1 MLTQMCLWRNLSDA
15 IVSWM
20 GTEAHMKRPI
30 AAALFSVSL
39 AVVAGVTV
47 IASVLP
53 AMASGTP

>member
-1 MLTQMCLWRNLSDA
+1 
-15 IVSWM
+15 
-20 GTEAHMKRPI
+20 MKRAI

-39 AVVAGVTV
+39 AVVAGVTI